1 MVSDAFIAE
10 VDNELGVNWS
20 NADKRFVCDA
30 VLRAA
35 LSHLAANADQTMS
48 ANPDRTPSED
58 KKVKQL
64 IDAAIGAMILVKA
77 PLHE

>member
-10 VDNELGVNWS
+10 VDNELGPNWS

-35 LSHLAANADQTMS
+35 VSHLPAHADRS
-48 ANPDRTPSED
+48 PSED
-58 KKVKQL
+58 KKAKQVF
-64 IDAAIGAMILVKA
+64 DAIIGALILGKG
-77 PLHE
+77 PLHG

>member
-10 VDNELGVNWS
+10 VDNELGPNWS

-35 LSHLAANADQTMS
+35 ISHVPAHADRS
-48 ANPDRTPSED
+48 PSEV
-58 KKVKQL
+58 KKAKQNF
-64 IDAAIGAMILVKA
+64 DAIIGALILGKGL
-77 PLHE
+77 LHG

>member
-10 VDNELGVNWS
+10 VDNELGPNWR

-35 LSHLAANADQTMS
+35 ISHVPAHADRS
-48 ANPDRTPSED
+48 PSEV
-58 KKVKQL
+58 KKAKQNF
-64 IDAAIGAMILVKA
+64 DAIIGALILGKG
-77 PLHE
+77 PLHG

>member
-10 VDNELGVNWS
+10 VDSELGSNWS

-35 LSHLAANADQTMS
+35 ITHQPANADRSPT
-48 ANPDRTPSED
+48 ED
-58 KKVKQL
+58 KKAKQL
-64 IDAAIGAMILVKA
+64 FDAVIGALILGKG
-77 PLHE
+77 PLHG